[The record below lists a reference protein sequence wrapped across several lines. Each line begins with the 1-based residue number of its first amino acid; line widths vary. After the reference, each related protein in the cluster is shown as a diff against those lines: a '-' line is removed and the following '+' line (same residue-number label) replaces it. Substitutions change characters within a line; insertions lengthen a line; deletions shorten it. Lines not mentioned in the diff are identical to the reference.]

1 MLKKY
6 KSLFIITFVIALIS
20 LNTIDAK
27 IKPKETLK
35 GKIITIDPGHGGRD
49 SGTIYGNIYEKD
61 VNLAISKVLK
71 TTLEEKGATVYMI
84 RENDSDL
91 SSKWD
96 AKKKRG
102 DLYRRILK
110 IQQNK
115 SDLYLSIHINYHKYR
130 SVNGAEVLYHPINK
144 NNFILGESIM
154 SQFKEKLSSN
164 RKLIKTNLYL
174 YANTRTPGVLIECGF
189 LSNPNERYLLQKESY
204 QKKLATAITD
214 GVEIY
219 FQTINL

>member
-102 DLYRRILK
+102 DLYET
-110 IQQNK
+110 
-115 SDLYLSIHINYHKYR
+115 
-130 SVNGAEVLYHPINK
+130 AEKVIK
-144 NNFILGESIM
+144 
-154 SQFKEKLSSN
+154 
-164 RKLIKTNLYL
+164 IKTD
-174 YANTRTPGVLIECGF
+174 I
-189 LSNPNERYLLQKESY
+189 
-204 QKKLATAITD
+204 
-214 GVEIY
+214 
-219 FQTINL
+219 